1 MSRILFIAVLLSVS
15 ACVTAEEPP
24 KTITVSGTGS
34 APATP
39 DRASLSMSIVA
50 HNKSLQAAQNE
61 AADVTAKVLAI
72 TDKLDIDRSRVDT
85 TGASV
90 RADYRYNRIKE
101 EQEFRGY
108 IATRQITIEFRDL
121 EKLAPVIEG
130 AVTAGVNQV
139 SEPTL
144 FSTKRK
150 EVYRQALENA
160 ARDAEANA
168 QRLADSL
175 DVSLG
180 SAISVNSGS
189 AGFPQNYQQR
199 GFANAMAAESDALQT
214 YNAGDQT
221 VQANVTVV
229 FEIDD

>member
-1 MSRILFIAVLLSVS
+1 MSRILFVAILLSVT

-24 KTITVSGTGS
+24 KTITVSGSGT

-50 HNKSLQAAQNE
+50 RDKSLDVAQRE

-72 TDKLDIDRSRVDT
+72 TDALDIDRSRVDT

-90 RADYRYNRIKE
+90 RADYRYNRNTE
-101 EQEFRGY
+101 DQEFRGY
-108 IATRQITIEFRDL
+108 IATRQITVEFRDL

-130 AVTAGVNQV
+130 AVSSGVNQV
-139 SEPTL
+139 SPPNL

-150 EVYRQALENA
+150 ESFRQALENA
-160 ARDAEANA
+160 AKDAEANA
-168 QRLADSL
+168 QRLADAL
-175 DVSLG
+175 GVNLG
-180 SAISVNSGS
+180 SAMSVNAGS
-189 AGFPQNYQQR
+189 AGAPVLVAR
-199 GFANAMAAESDALQT
+199 GYANAMEMDSNATES
-214 YNAGDQT
+214 YSAGDQT
-221 VQANVTVV
+221 IRANVSVV